1 MNKKLTSIKTE
12 YFLIVNGVKQD
23 FCFETKEE
31 AINYARPHLNNETKI
46 EVLTVETKIRVEK
59 NARNHKIKTRNIMI
73 TAFLIGALLFFAAF
87 MINIYIIRRF

>member
-12 YFLIVNGVKQD
+12 YFLIVNGVKQL

-46 EVLTVETKIRVEK
+46 EVLTVETKIIVK
-59 NARNHKIKTRNIMI
+59 K
-73 TAFLIGALLFFAAF
+73 
-87 MINIYIIRRF
+87 RRKP

>member
-31 AINYARPHLNNETKI
+31 AINYARQHLNNETKI

-59 NARNHKIKTRNIMI
+59 TQETIK
-73 TAFLIGALLFFAAF
+73 
-87 MINIYIIRRF
+87 